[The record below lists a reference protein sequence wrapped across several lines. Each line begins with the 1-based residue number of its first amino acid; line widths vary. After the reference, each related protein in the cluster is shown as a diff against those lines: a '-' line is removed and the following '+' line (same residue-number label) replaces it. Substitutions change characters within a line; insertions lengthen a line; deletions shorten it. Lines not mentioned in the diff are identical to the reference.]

1 MDTRGRRARRTRFRV
16 LLAEED
22 HVQEERAPDEG
33 VHDAGQ
39 ALSHHEAALAQSTL
53 SRFANC
59 FRLTPREATILDQL
73 AQGTSPKGIAS
84 ELGVSLQAI
93 YAKLARVNSK
103 VGCTSYPEVI
113 AKLFR
118 FSCRDRDRA
127 NASLPERS

>member
-1 MDTRGRRARRTRFRV
+1 MDARGRRARGTRFRV
-16 LLAEED
+16 LLKEED
-22 HVQEERAPDEG
+22 HVQEERAPDES
-33 VHDAGQ
+33 VHEGGQ
-39 ALSHHEAALAQSTL
+39 SLSHHEAAFAQSTL

-59 FRLTPREATILDQL
+59 FRLTPREAAIVDQL

-84 ELGVSLQAI
+84 VLGVSLQAI

-118 FSCRDRDRA
+118 FSCRDRDQDS
-127 NASLPERS
+127 ASPPDRG